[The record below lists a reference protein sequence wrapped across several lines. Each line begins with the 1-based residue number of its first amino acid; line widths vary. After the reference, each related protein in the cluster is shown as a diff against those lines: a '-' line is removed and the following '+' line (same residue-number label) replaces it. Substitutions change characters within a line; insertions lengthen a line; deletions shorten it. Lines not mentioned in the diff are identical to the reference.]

1 MWIFMTGK
9 TLHTNIFFMIEFSF
23 SKISPKCTVLSWQ
36 AAHPNP
42 RGVLWVGD
50 MLPLIKT
57 IHLIMKVRGS
67 DCYTM
72 FLEVFVKQNCSK
84 DVTRKCFA
92 HAVEPWWTSCSWWK
106 SMFMVNYS
114 STAIMKNFNQA
125 NTKTSKIEEFNA
137 WFKRS
142 VNKSLNNFIS
152 KFKL

>member
-1 MWIFMTGK
+1 MTGK
-9 TLHTNIFFMIEFSF
+9 TLHTNNFFKIEFAF
-23 SKISPKCTVLSWQ
+23 SKMSAKCTVLGWQ
-36 AAHPNP
+36 TAHPKP
-42 RGVLWVGD
+42 REVLWVGD
-50 MLPLIKT
+50 MLLIIEK
-57 IHLIMKVRGS
+57 IHLIMKGSGS

-72 FLEVFVKQNCSK
+72 FAEVFVRQNCSK
-84 DVTRKCFA
+84 DVTRKSFV
-92 HAVEPWWTSCSWWK
+92 HAEEPWWTFCSWWK

-125 NTKTSKIEEFNA
+125 NTKKSKIKEFNA